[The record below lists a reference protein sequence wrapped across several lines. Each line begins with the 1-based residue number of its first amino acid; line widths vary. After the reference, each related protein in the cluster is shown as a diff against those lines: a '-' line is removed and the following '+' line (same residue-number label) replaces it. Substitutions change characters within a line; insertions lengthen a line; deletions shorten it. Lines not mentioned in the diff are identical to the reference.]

1 MAAFNFPNS
10 PNTNDTHTENG
21 VQWKWNGSV
30 WKRVETTGPQGQQGH
45 QGVQGSTGSTGPSG
59 SMPSG
64 TKMLFHQ
71 SSAPTGWTK
80 QTANNERAL
89 RVVSGNT
96 GGNQGGSNDFT
107 TAFNSSR
114 STSGGSV
121 GNRTLSTS
129 QIPQH
134 NHPYKMGYFAEND
147 GNLANPNNIKGS
159 NKGHDSDNNAFTT
172 DRSTSDQSQ
181 GGSSHDHGFTQPSIN
196 LNVRYTDVIIASKD

>member
-1 MAAFNFPNS
+1 
-10 PNTNDTHTENG
+10 
-21 VQWKWNGSV
+21 
-30 WKRVETTGPQGQQGH
+30 
-45 QGVQGSTGSTGPSG
+45 
-59 SMPSG
+59 
-64 TKMLFHQ
+64 MLFHQ

-80 QTANNERAL
+80 QTANNNRAL
-89 RVVSGNT
+89 RVVNGNT
-96 GGNQGGSNDFT
+96 GGGQGGSNDFT

-129 QIPQH
+129 QIAKH

-181 GGSSHDHGFTQPSIN
+181 GGSSHDHGFTNPSIN
-196 LNVRYTDVIIASKD
+196 LNVRYTDVIICSKD